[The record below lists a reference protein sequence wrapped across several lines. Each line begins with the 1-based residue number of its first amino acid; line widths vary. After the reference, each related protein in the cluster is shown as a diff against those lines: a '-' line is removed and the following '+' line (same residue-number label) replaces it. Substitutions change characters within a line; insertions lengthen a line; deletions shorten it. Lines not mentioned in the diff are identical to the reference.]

1 MNNTTNNDEE
11 KDQNSEPKAKDQK
24 EQNQTQV
31 AKAKEFTPIICPG
44 HLRPVV
50 DLAYSHIVEGDY
62 FLISS
67 CLDGKPMLREG
78 TSGDWIGTFFGHK
91 GAVYCTRLNATA
103 TQAVSAAADYTA
115 KIWDA
120 VKGDE
125 VMTLEHKHIVKTAA
139 FSKDGVKVYT
149 GGNEKKL
156 RIFDLNKPQNPQIFE
171 GHTQPISHI
180 VIPPDPNLLI
190 SVAQE
195 KCIRVW
201 DLRAQQCV
209 KTLGETSLT
218 EYSSLQLSL
227 DDSVFTCTAGRDV
240 HFYDTNTFELLKSYK
255 FTRDLNCASVHPQSK
270 RFVTAS
276 GSEMWV
282 RMYDYESGEEL
293 AVNKGHHGP
302 VRCVSFDPFGEHF
315 ASGSEDGT
323 IRIWQAKSSIIPS
336 SSKSI

>member
-1 MNNTTNNDEE
+1 MNNNTNNDEE
-11 KDQNSEPKAKDQK
+11 KDQTNQTEPKIKEQK
-24 EQNQTQV
+24 EQTNQTQID
-31 AKAKEFTPIICPG
+31 KSKEFTPIICPG
-44 HLRPVV
+44 HSRPVV
-50 DLAYSHIVEGDY
+50 DLAYTPIIEGDY

-78 TSGDWIGTFFGHK
+78 SSGDWIGTFFGHK
-91 GAVYCTRLNATA
+91 GAVCCTRLNATA

-125 VMTLEHKHIVKTAA
+125 IMTLEHKHIVKTAA
-139 FSKDGVKVYT
+139 FSKDGMNVVT

-156 RIFDLNKPQNPQIFE
+156 RIFDLNNPQNPQIFE
-171 GHTQPISHI
+171 GHTQSISHI
-180 VIPPDPNLLI
+180 IIPPDPNLLI

-195 KCIRVW
+195 KCIRVL
-201 DLRAQQCV
+201 DTRTLKCI
-209 KTLGETSLT
+209 KTLGVTTPT

-227 DDSVFTCTAGRDV
+227 DETTFSCTAGRDV
-240 HFYDTNTFELLKSYK
+240 HFYDTNSFELLKSFK
-255 FTRDLNCASVHPQSK
+255 LARDLTCASIHPQSK

-282 RMYDYESGEEL
+282 RMYDFESGEEL

-302 VRCVSFDPFGEHF
+302 VRCVSFDPFGDHF

-323 IRIWQAKSSIIPS
+323 IRIWQAKSSA
-336 SSKSI
+336 SKSI